1 MSETNPQITAL
12 FLDVGGV
19 LLTNAWDTKTRRI
32 ACETFNLDFDEV
44 NERHHLS
51 FDTYE
56 LGKLGLDEYL
66 NRVIFYKEQPFS
78 KQTFINYMFTQTR
91 AYPEMINFIAR
102 LKEKYRLK
110 IVVVSNEGRELMV
123 DRIQRFHL
131 DQFVDFFVSSS
142 FVHFRKPDPDIYNV
156 ALDIAQVSRPQI
168 IYIEDRPLFV
178 EVARGLDIHTIQHR
192 DYPTTRQTLAEV
204 GLSLENI

>member
-1 MSETNPQITAL
+1 MIKTTPHITAL

-19 LLTNAWDTKTRRI
+19 LLSNAWDTKTRKK
-32 ACETFNLDFDEV
+32 ACESFNLDFDDL

-56 LGKLGLDEYL
+56 LGKLTLDEYL
-66 NRVIFYKEQPFS
+66 DRVIFYKEQPFS
-78 KQTFINYMFTQTR
+78 KQTFENYMLAQSQP
-91 AYPEMINFIAR
+91 YPEMINFIAQ

-131 DQFVDFFVSSS
+131 DGFVDFFISSS
-142 FVHFRKPDPDIYNV
+142 FVHFRKPDPDIYNI

-168 IYIEDRPLFV
+168 VYIEDRPLFV
-178 EVARGLDIHTIQHR
+178 EVARSLDIYTIQHK
-192 DYPTTRQTLAEV
+192 DLFTTRQILNEV
-204 GLSLENI
+204 GLSPEK